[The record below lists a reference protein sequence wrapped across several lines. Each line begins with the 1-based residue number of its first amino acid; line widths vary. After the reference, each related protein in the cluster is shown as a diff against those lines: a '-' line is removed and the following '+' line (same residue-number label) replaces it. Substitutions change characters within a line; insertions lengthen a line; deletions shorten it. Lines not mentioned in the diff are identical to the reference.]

1 MLLLTTDVV
10 NDDDYDATEIGYS
23 IVWWFINKVNYGCL
37 LSMLMTIVYDNWD
50 TNHRLPKALPDMEII
65 NGACIFH

>member
-23 IVWWFINKVNYGCL
+23 IVWWFINKLRLFIVNADDHCL
-37 LSMLMTIVYDNWD
+37 
-50 TNHRLPKALPDMEII
+50 R
-65 NGACIFH
+65 